1 MDLEVFDV
9 ERDVVVVEVKLCVFE
24 SMELDYIFVFFE
36 LVVEFVVEVEDL
48 IEWVRNFVE
57 GISL

>member
-48 IEWVRNFVE
+48 IECVRNFVE

>member
-36 LVVEFVVEVEDL
+36 LVVEFVVEVEDF

>member
-9 ERDVVVVEVKLCVFE
+9 ERDVVVVKVKLCVFE

>member
-24 SMELDYIFVFFE
+24 SMEFDYIFVFFE
-36 LVVEFVVEVEDL
+36 LVVEFVVEIEDL

-57 GISL
+57 EISL

>member
-48 IEWVRNFVE
+48 IERVRNFVE